1 MRLGRHARY
10 VGRVPIPDGGLMSKL
25 IVVPSTH
32 IDRAWKEGA
41 CRLAEACA
49 TSGGEITGDQLKMM
63 LARGERFLVRMDE
76 GDQIVGWAV
85 LSIEQLPNL
94 RALYIYEL
102 WAPNGHFERFFDE
115 TKALAEAHGCSAL
128 RCAARPAQARL
139 YRSRC
144 GFSPVY
150 ETLEVKL

>member
-1 MRLGRHARY
+1 
-10 VGRVPIPDGGLMSKL
+10 MSKL

-41 CRLAEACA
+41 HRLAEACE

-63 LARGERFLVRMDE
+63 LSRGERILVRMDE
-76 GDQIVGWAV
+76 GLEIIGWAV
-85 LSIEQLPNL
+85 LGIEQLPNI
-94 RALYIYEL
+94 RVLYVYEL
-102 WAPNGHFERFFDE
+102 WAPGGHFERFVDE

-128 RCAARPAQARL
+128 RCAAKPAQARL
-139 YRSRC
+139 YKRLA

-150 ETLEVKL
+150 ETLEVQL

>member
-1 MRLGRHARY
+1 
-10 VGRVPIPDGGLMSKL
+10 MSKL

-63 LARGERFLVRMDE
+63 LSRGERILVRMDE
-76 GDQIVGWAV
+76 GAEIVGWAV
-85 LSIEQLPNL
+85 LGIEQLPNI
-94 RALYIYEL
+94 RVLYVYEL
-102 WAPNGHFERFFDE
+102 WAPGGHFQRFVDE

-128 RCAARPAQARL
+128 RCAAKPAQARL
-139 YRSRC
+139 YRRLA
-144 GFSPVY
+144 GFAPVY
-150 ETLEVKL
+150 ETLEVQL